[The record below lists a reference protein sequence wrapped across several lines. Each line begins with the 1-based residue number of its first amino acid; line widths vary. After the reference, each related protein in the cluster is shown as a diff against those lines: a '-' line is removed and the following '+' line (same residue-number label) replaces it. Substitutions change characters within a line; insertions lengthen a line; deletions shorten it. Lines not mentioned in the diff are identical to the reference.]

1 MQAKTWYGNF
11 VGLLIFRATN
21 MSGNIDLSD
30 ETKNVACRLML
41 WALIISIIE
50 EIILNLQIWL
60 YVLTIGVVQ
69 DISKR
74 KCKHVFSFS
83 LLHFKNVSKI

>member
-1 MQAKTWYGNF
+1 
-11 VGLLIFRATN
+11 

-30 ETKNVACRLML
+30 ETKTMLCIFML
-41 WALIISIIE
+41 WALAISIVE

-60 YVLTIGVVQ
+60 DVLIKGVVQ
-69 DISKR
+69 KVSKR

-83 LLHFKNVSKI
+83 LLPFKNMSKI